1 MTVRSGRHDDGS
13 VTSAGALTWCVQDRS
28 LGPADDLEYAV
39 TLLRALQDGT
49 LPGPLVR
56 VYRPEPTV
64 SFGQRD
70 VRLPGYGRAR
80 QVSRDLG
87 FAPVVR
93 RAGGRAAAYHPGSL
107 VVDHLQAEPDAAFG
121 SRARFRA
128 FADLYRDVLRSTGV
142 DAAVG
147 EIPGEY
153 CPGEFSVHARRPG
166 AGPVKVI
173 GTAQRA
179 VSGAWLFSSSWVIED
194 HVPVRQVLEGVYEA
208 LGLDWDPSTAG
219 AADQVALPG
228 VGGETVTVE
237 SVRSALRDAL
247 APAHVVSFEDLLR
260 RVPAPSV
267 VD

>member
-1 MTVRSGRHDDGS
+1 MTGAEEHDAGPL
-13 VTSAGALTWCVQDRS
+13 AGAGRLTWCVQDRS
-28 LGPADDLEYAV
+28 LGPAEDLDYAV
-39 TLLRALQDGT
+39 TLLRAVQEGA

-70 VRLPGYGRAR
+70 VRLPDFGRA
-80 QVSRDLG
+80 QQISRSHG

-93 RAGGRAAAYHPGSL
+93 RAGGRAAAYHRGSL

-121 SRARFRA
+121 SRARFQA
-128 FADLYRDVLRSTGV
+128 FAGLYTQVLRTAGV

-153 CPGEFSVHARRPG
+153 CPGEFSVHAWRAG

-179 VSGAWLFSSSWVIED
+179 VAGAWLFSSSWVIQD
-194 HVPVRQVLEGVYEA
+194 PCPVRQVLEGVYEA
-208 LGLDWDPSTAG
+208 LGLDWDPRTAG
-219 AADQVALPG
+219 AADQAILPG
-228 VGGETVTVE
+228 AGVETATVE
-237 SVRSALRDAL
+237 SVGSALRDAL
-247 APAHVVSFEDLLR
+247 APAQVVSFDDLLDQ
-260 RVPAPSV
+260 VPAPPT